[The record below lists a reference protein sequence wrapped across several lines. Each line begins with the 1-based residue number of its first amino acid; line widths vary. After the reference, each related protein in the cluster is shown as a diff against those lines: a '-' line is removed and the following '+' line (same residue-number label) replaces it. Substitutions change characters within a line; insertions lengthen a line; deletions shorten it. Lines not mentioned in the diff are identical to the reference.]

1 MKKYVVDASVAV
13 KWFIPEIH
21 TDAALCLLND
31 ESELIA
37 PDLFLPEFANVLWK
51 KIRRNELSEVDAR
64 DVLNA
69 LPTVPIQFHS
79 ANRLVNPAFEIAR
92 ALDRTVYDSL
102 YVALAES
109 EACEMVTADQRLFNA
124 LQQSPLRHRV
134 VWVESIISE

>member
-1 MKKYVVDASVAV
+1 MKKYVVDASVAI

-21 TDAALCLLND
+21 TDAALQLLND
-31 ESELIA
+31 ESELLA

-51 KIRRNELSEVDAR
+51 KVRRTELSETDAR

-69 LPTVPIQFHS
+69 LTTVPLRFCS
-79 ANRLVNPAFEIAR
+79 ATTLVNPAFEIAR

-109 EACEMVTADQRLFNA
+109 EKCELITADQRLFNA
-124 LQQSPLRHRV
+124 MQQSPLRRRV
-134 VWVESIISE
+134 VWVESIVSV